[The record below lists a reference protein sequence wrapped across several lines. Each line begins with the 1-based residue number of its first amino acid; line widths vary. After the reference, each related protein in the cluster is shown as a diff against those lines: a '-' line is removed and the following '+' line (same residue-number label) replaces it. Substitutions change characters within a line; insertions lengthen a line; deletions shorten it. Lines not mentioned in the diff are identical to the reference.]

1 LSWLVALWRV
11 VSKPR
16 KNRPFL
22 AAMDQKDVVPLACEK
37 DFYVGRWLVE
47 PSNGRVCDGSSEARF
62 EPKVMQV
69 LVFLSKKAGRT
80 VSRDELIENVW
91 YGTVVSED
99 AINRCISRLRRT
111 FQPDPAVRIET
122 LPKIGYRLL
131 ADIREVPAQERLEA
145 PEDPSPPASAS
156 PEPELRRAFRSR
168 RVWLFSGTILPAL
181 ALVVLVSAL
190 VSRETGNGAID
201 FRVTP
206 FTSLSGH
213 EGMASFSSDGT
224 HVAFAWRQPGSN
236 DSDIYIKTV
245 GSDHTFRLTSD
256 PALELSPVWSPDGGR
271 IAFVRLKEGIAQLII
286 VSSLGGSERR
296 IATYPA
302 SEGSDL
308 SWNPS
313 GESIAFGAQ
322 TEPGKQYRI
331 QLVAVESG
339 SVSTLTNPPLSWIGD
354 EYPSFSPDG
363 SKLAF
368 VRNRALG
375 VSDIYLLDLLTRQTR
390 RLTSDNLKIHGLA
403 WESEGHGVV
412 FSSNRGGGFSL
423 WRLGLNEEKPT
434 PLPFG
439 GRHVDWVAVSRTSN
453 RLLYQ
458 EWMASCGLLRLD
470 LSSALS
476 TPGLDL
482 AGSMRFDWD
491 PELSPDGQKM
501 AFLSD
506 RSGSAEVWVSDKNGD
521 HRLQITSFGGAY
533 AKTVKWS
540 PDGQR
545 LALTAPPAGHFDVF
559 VADPNGAGITR
570 LTFEE
575 SDDYSPAWSPDG
587 QSLYFASNRS
597 GKWEIWVMSREG
609 KHPRQITRKGAKAGL
624 PSPDGKWLYYVKPDQ
639 RGIWRQPVST
649 EAEEE
654 LVIPDFQ
661 PVDWNNWEVTASGI
675 FFVTRPTTLGVFL
688 HFYDPDSH
696 ERRQIMS
703 LPRLHYDSGID
714 ISPDGRFLLISSVA
728 KSESDLVLVQ
738 YEQ

>member
-1 LSWLVALWRV
+1 
-11 VSKPR
+11 
-16 KNRPFL
+16 
-22 AAMDQKDVVPLACEK
+22 MDQRELVPLAFEK
-37 DFYVGRWLVE
+37 NFYIGCWLVE
-47 PSNGRVCDGSSEARF
+47 PSNGRVRNGSHQARF

-80 VSRDELIENVW
+80 VSRDELIDNVW
-91 YGTVVSED
+91 NGTIVSED

-111 FQPDPAVRIET
+111 FHADSGVRIET

-131 ADIREVPAQERLEA
+131 GEMREA
-145 PEDPSPPASAS
+145 PGTERSEIQEEPPAVPSTSSDRQPERAS
-156 PEPELRRAFRSR
+156 RWR
-168 RVWLFSGTILPAL
+168 RVWFFGGAIVLAL
-181 ALVVLVSAL
+181 ALVLLASAL
-190 VSRETGNGAID
+190 LPKRAGDRALD

-206 FTSLSGH
+206 FTSLPGH

-224 HVAFAWRQPGSN
+224 HVAFAWRQPGSA

-245 GSDHTFRLTSD
+245 GSDDMFRLTSD
-256 PALELSPVWSPDGGR
+256 PAREYSPVWSPDGGR
-271 IAFVRLKEGIAQLII
+271 IAFVRLKDGIAQLMI
-286 VSSLGGSERR
+286 VSSLGGGERR

-308 SWNPS
+308 SWNPT
-313 GESIAFGAQ
+313 GDSIAFGGQ
-322 TEPGKQYRI
+322 REPGTQYRI
-331 QLVAVESG
+331 YLASVADG
-339 SVSTLTNPPLSWIGD
+339 SVSTLTNPPHSWIGD
-354 EYPSFSPDG
+354 EYPCFSRDG

-368 VRNRALG
+368 VRNRAHG
-375 VSDIYLLDLLTRQTR
+375 VSDIYLLDLRTRETR
-390 RLTSDNLKIHGLA
+390 RLTSDNLKIHGIA
-403 WESEGHGVV
+403 WESDGRGVV

-423 WRLGLNEEKPT
+423 WRIGLNDEIPT

-439 GRHVDWVAVSRTSN
+439 GRHVDGVAVSPTSN

-470 LSSALS
+470 LSSTVS
-476 TPGLDL
+476 PPGLDT

-506 RSGSAEVWVSDKNGD
+506 RSGSAEVWVSDRNGD
-521 HRLQITSFGGAY
+521 RRLQITSFGGAY

-540 PDGQR
+540 PDNQR
-545 LALTAPPAGHFDVF
+545 LALTAPPHGHFDVF
-559 VADPNGAGITR
+559 VADPNGGGMTR
-570 LTFEE
+570 LTSDE
-575 SDDYSPAWSPDG
+575 SDDYAPAWSPDG
-587 QSLYFASNRS
+587 ESLYFASNRS
-597 GKWEIWVMSREG
+597 GRWEIWVMSREG
-609 KHPRQITRKGAKAGL
+609 KHPRQITRNGGKAAL
-624 PSPDGKWLYYVKPDQ
+624 PSPDGRWLYYVKPDQ
-639 RGIWRQPVST
+639 SGIWRQPMST

-661 PVDWNNWEVTASGI
+661 PVDWNNWEVTTSGI
-675 FFVTRPTTLGVFL
+675 FFVTRPTTQDVFL
-688 HFYDPDSH
+688 HFYSPDTR
-696 ERRQIMS
+696 ERRQLMS

-738 YEQ
+738 YNR

>member
-1 LSWLVALWRV
+1 
-11 VSKPR
+11 
-16 KNRPFL
+16 
-22 AAMDQKDVVPLACEK
+22 MDQRELVPLAFEK
-37 DFYVGRWLVE
+37 NFYVGRWLVE
-47 PSNGRVCDGSSEARF
+47 PSNGRIRNGSHEARF

-80 VSRDELIENVW
+80 VSRDELIDNVW
-91 YGTVVSED
+91 NGMVVSED

-111 FQPDPAVRIET
+111 LHAESGVKIET

-131 ADIREVPAQERLEA
+131 AEIREAPGTERSEIREELPPVP
-145 PEDPSPPASAS
+145 SASA
-156 PEPELRRAFRSR
+156 ELQPARASRSR
-168 RVWLFSGTILPAL
+168 RVWLFSGAIVLGL
-181 ALVVLVSAL
+181 ALVILASVLVPRKTDSPAL
-190 VSRETGNGAID
+190 D
-201 FRVTP
+201 FRVAP
-206 FTSLSGH
+206 FTSLPGH

-224 HVAFAWRQPGSN
+224 HVAFAWRQPGSD
-236 DSDIYIKTV
+236 DSDIYIKTI
-245 GSDHTFRLTSD
+245 GSDHMFRLTSD
-256 PALELSPVWSPDGGR
+256 PARELSPVWSPDGGR
-271 IAFVRLKEGIAQLII
+271 IAFVRLKDGIAQLII

-302 SEGSDL
+302 SEGSEL
-308 SWNPS
+308 SWNPT
-313 GESIAFGAQ
+313 GDSIAYGGQ
-322 TEPGKQYRI
+322 TEPGTQYRI
-331 QLVAVESG
+331 YLASVTNG
-339 SVSTLTNPPLSWIGD
+339 SVSILTNPPPSWIGD
-354 EYPSFSPDG
+354 EYPCFSPDG

-368 VRNRALG
+368 VRSRAHG
-375 VSDIYLLDLLTRQTR
+375 VSDIHLLDLRTRQIR
-390 RLTSDNLKIHGLA
+390 RLTTDNLKIHGVA
-403 WESEGHGVV
+403 WESGGRGVV

-423 WRLGLNEEKPT
+423 WRLGLTEGKPT

-439 GRHVDWVAVSRTSN
+439 GRHVDWVAVSPTSN

-476 TPGLDL
+476 IPGLEL

-491 PELSPDGQKM
+491 PEIAPDGQKM
-501 AFLSD
+501 AFISD
-506 RSGSAEVWVSDKNGD
+506 RSGSAEVWVSDRNGD

-533 AKTVKWS
+533 TKTVRWS
-540 PDGQR
+540 PDSRR
-545 LALTAPPAGHFDVF
+545 LALTAPPDGHFDVF
-559 VADPNGAGITR
+559 VADPNGGGIKR
-570 LTFEE
+570 LTLEE

-587 QSLYFASNRS
+587 ESLYFASNRS
-597 GKWEIWVMSREG
+597 GMWEIWVMSREG
-609 KHPRQITRKGAKAGL
+609 KHPRQITRNGGKAAL

-639 RGIWRQPVST
+639 PGIWRQPMSA

-675 FFVTRPTTLGVFL
+675 FFVTRPTTFDAFL
-688 HFYDPDSH
+688 HFYSPDTR
-696 ERRQIMS
+696 ERRQVIS

-738 YEQ
+738 YNQ